1 MVWGRSQNT
10 AGAEDASLR
19 TMTDPWI
26 DSCRG
31 SVAAWEVDHVGHFT
45 VAYYHQRIEDAGF
58 AVLEALGL
66 GPAYVRSERR
76 GCLTTDCYVRYL
88 HELRG
93 GDIYHVRSGVLA
105 IEEAALVFGHVL
117 FESASGGICTTVEQ
131 RVVHGDL
138 ATDEPIALAAAQ
150 RRAAEAHRVDWQV
163 PPPERWARPRGDE
176 GFIDGALDSVKP
188 SEMNVLGQSALSH
201 YIHRFSASGG
211 HLMAAFGMTP
221 AYMRAEQRG
230 LSTFEFQ
237 LSVAGPLR
245 SGDLVRVQSALVHV
259 GNSSLRFFHRM
270 TNTRTGEQVA
280 TLEQSGVHLDREAR
294 RPVALPDA
302 LRSKALAMLAPTA

>member
-1 MVWGRSQNT
+1 
-10 AGAEDASLR
+10 
-19 TMTDPWI
+19 MTDPWI

-31 SVAAWEVDHVGHFT
+31 GVAAWEVDHVGHFT

-58 AVLEALGL
+58 AALEALGL
-66 GPAYVRSERR
+66 GPTYARSEGRD
-76 GCLTTDCYVRYL
+76 CLTTDCYVRYL

-105 IEEAALVFGHVL
+105 IEEEALVFGHRL
-117 FESASGGICTTVEQ
+117 FESASGALCTTVEQ
-131 RVVHGDL
+131 RVAHVDVR
-138 ATDEPIALAAAQ
+138 TDGPIALAAAQ
-150 RRAAEAHRVDWQV
+150 RRAAEAHRVDWQE
-163 PPPERWARPRGDE
+163 PPPERRPRPRGNE
-176 GFIDGALDSVKP
+176 GFVDGCLDTVKP
-188 SEMNVLGQSALSH
+188 SEMNVFGRGGLSH

-237 LSVAGPLR
+237 LSVVGPLR
-245 SGDLVRVQSALVHV
+245 AGDLVRVQSALVHV
-259 GNSSLRFFHRM
+259 GKSSLRLFHRM
-270 TNTRTGEQVA
+270 TNARTGGPVA

-294 RPVALPDA
+294 RSVPLPEA
-302 LRSKALAMLAPTA
+302 LRSKAVAMLARTVE

>member
-1 MVWGRSQNT
+1 
-10 AGAEDASLR
+10 
-19 TMTDPWI
+19 MTDSWI

-31 SVAAWEVDHVGHFT
+31 SVTAWEVDNVGHFT

-66 GPAYVRSERR
+66 GLAYVLRRRR
-76 GCLTTDCYVRYL
+76 GCLTTVCDVRYL

-105 IEEAALVFGHVL
+105 IEDAALVLGHRF
-117 FESASGGICTTVEQ
+117 FESASGALCTTVEQ
-131 RVVHGDL
+131 RVVHVNM
-138 ATDEPIALAAAQ
+138 ATDGPIALAAAE
-150 RRAAEAHRVDWQV
+150 RHAAEAHRIDWEE
-163 PPPERWARPRGDE
+163 PRPERRPRPRGE
-176 GFIDGALDSVKP
+176 AGFVDGSLDTVKP
-188 SEMNVLGQSALSH
+188 SEMNVLGRSALSH

-237 LSVAGPLR
+237 LSVAAPLR

-259 GNSSLRFFHRM
+259 GNSSLRLFHRM
-270 TNTRTGEQVA
+270 TDARTGGEVA

-294 RPVALPDA
+294 RSAPLPDA
-302 LRSKALAMLAPTA
+302 LRSKALAMVISAPAP

>member
-1 MVWGRSQNT
+1 
-10 AGAEDASLR
+10 
-19 TMTDPWI
+19 MTDPWI

-31 SVAAWEVDHVGHFT
+31 IVTAWEVDHVGHFT

-58 AVLEALGL
+58 AALETLGL
-66 GPAYVRSERR
+66 GPAYARSERR
-76 GCLTTDCYVRYL
+76 GCLTTACDVRYL

-105 IEEAALVFGHVL
+105 IEEAALVLGHRL
-117 FESASGGICTTVEQ
+117 FESASGALCTTVEQ
-131 RVVHGDL
+131 RVVHVDM
-138 ATDEPIALAAAQ
+138 ATDEPIALAAVQ
-150 RRAAEAHRVDWQV
+150 RRAAEAHHIDRQE
-163 PPPERWARPRGDE
+163 PPPERRPRPHGDA
-176 GFIDGALDSVKP
+176 GFVDGALDTVKP
-188 SEMNVLGQSALSH
+188 SEMNVLGRSALSH

-237 LSVAGPLR
+237 LSVTSPPRA
-245 SGDLVRVQSALVHV
+245 GDLVRVQSALVHV
-259 GNSSLRFFHRM
+259 GNSSLRLFHRM
-270 TNTRTGEQVA
+270 TDARTGGQVA

-294 RPVALPDA
+294 RPVPLPDA
-302 LRSKALAMLAPTA
+302 LRSKAVAMLISAADP

>member
-1 MVWGRSQNT
+1 
-10 AGAEDASLR
+10 
-19 TMTDPWI
+19 MTDPWI

-31 SVAAWEVDHVGHFT
+31 GVAAWEVDHVGHFT

-58 AVLEALGL
+58 AALEALGL
-66 GPAYVRSERR
+66 GPAYARSEGRD
-76 GCLTTDCYVRYL
+76 CLTTDCDVRYL

-105 IEEAALVFGHVL
+105 IEEEALVFGHRL
-117 FESASGGICTTVEQ
+117 FESASGALCTTVEQ
-131 RVVHGDL
+131 RVAHVDVQ
-138 ATDEPIALAAAQ
+138 TDEPIALAAAQ
-150 RRAAEAHRVDWQV
+150 RHAAEAHRVDWQE
-163 PPPERWARPRGDE
+163 PPPERRPRPRGNE
-176 GFIDGALDSVKP
+176 GFVDGCLDTVKP
-188 SEMNVLGQSALSH
+188 SEMNVLGRSALSH

-221 AYMRAEQRG
+221 AYMRAEERG

-237 LSVAGPLR
+237 LSVDGPLR

-259 GNSSLRFFHRM
+259 GKSSLRLFHRM
-270 TNTRTGEQVA
+270 TNARTGVQVA

-294 RPVALPDA
+294 RSVPLPDS
-302 LRSKALAMLAPTA
+302 LRSKAVAMLALTVT

>member
-1 MVWGRSQNT
+1 
-10 AGAEDASLR
+10 
-19 TMTDPWI
+19 
-26 DSCRG
+26 
-31 SVAAWEVDHVGHFT
+31 VAAWEVDHVGHFT

-58 AVLEALGL
+58 AVLETLGL
-66 GPAYVRSERR
+66 GSAYVLRRRR
-76 GCLTTDCYVRYL
+76 GCVTTACDVRYV

-105 IEEAALVFGHVL
+105 IEEAALVLGHRL
-117 FESASGGICTTVEQ
+117 FESASGALCTTVEQ
-131 RVVHGDL
+131 RVVHVDM
-138 ATDEPIALAAAQ
+138 ATDGPIALATVQ
-150 RRAAEAHRVDWQV
+150 RHAAEAHRIDWEE
-163 PPPERWARPRGDE
+163 PRPERRPRPRGE
-176 GFIDGALDSVKP
+176 AGFVDGSLDTVKP
-188 SEMNVLGQSALSH
+188 SEMNVLGRSALSH

-237 LSVAGPLR
+237 LSVAAPLR

-259 GNSSLRFFHRM
+259 GNSSLRLFHRM
-270 TNTRTGEQVA
+270 TDARTGGEVA

-294 RPVALPDA
+294 RSAPLPDV
-302 LRSKALAMLAPTA
+302 LRSKALAMVISAPAP

>member
-1 MVWGRSQNT
+1 
-10 AGAEDASLR
+10 
-19 TMTDPWI
+19 MTDPWI

-31 SVAAWEVDHVGHFT
+31 GVAAWEVDHVGHFT

-58 AVLEALGL
+58 AALEALGL
-66 GPAYVRSERR
+66 GPAYARSEGRD
-76 GCLTTDCYVRYL
+76 CLTTDCYVRYL

-105 IEEAALVFGHVL
+105 IEEEALVFGHRL
-117 FESASGGICTTVEQ
+117 FESASGALCTTVEQ
-131 RVVHGDL
+131 RVAHVDVQ
-138 ATDEPIALAAAQ
+138 TDEPIALAAAQ
-150 RRAAEAHRVDWQV
+150 RRAAEAHRVDWQE
-163 PPPERWARPRGDE
+163 PPPERRPRPRGDE
-176 GFIDGALDSVKP
+176 GFVDGCLDTVKP
-188 SEMNVLGQSALSH
+188 SEMNVLGRGGLAH
-201 YIHRFSASGG
+201 YVHRFSASGG

-237 LSVAGPLR
+237 LSVVGPLR

-259 GNSSLRFFHRM
+259 GKSSLRLFHRM
-270 TNTRTGEQVA
+270 TNARTGAPAA

-294 RPVALPDA
+294 RSVPLPEA
-302 LRSKALAMLAPTA
+302 LRSKAVAMLALTVE